1 MIAHGDATEASTTKT
16 ASVTAAPISHAAQ
29 ISIAPAHAITLVAM
43 ATNATTVLQTVR
55 RASIAAAVAEPVG
68 ERARAAQTSRTT
80 PRTRARAQSIR
91 TTAAGNATPHIIIV
105 VASATAAPTKA
116 VGRTSSVR
124 VRATTR
130 VAMASNATT
139 AQPIV
144 KRASFVAAAVVPV
157 RDRAGTA
164 QTGLRMRP
172 TRARAQST

>member
-1 MIAHGDATEASTTKT
+1 MQDRVLIARTSQTTL
-16 ASVTAAPISHAAQ
+16 H
-29 ISIAPAHAITLVAM
+29 
-43 ATNATTVLQTVR
+43 
-55 RASIAAAVAEPVG
+55 
-68 ERARAAQTSRTT
+68 
-80 PRTRARAQSIR
+80 TRARALSIQ
-91 TTAAGNATPHIIIV
+91 TIAAGNATQDTTTKM
-105 VASATAAPTKA
+105 ASVIAAPTKA

-164 QTGLRMRP
+164 QTGLRTP
-172 TRARAQST
+172 HTRVRAQ